1 MKRQLR
7 TVVMAVLVL
16 GTGSVL
22 AEVINGVDIDFVNI
36 GNAGYAADAATS
48 YGFVGYNYRIGTTEV
63 TIDQFAASGLG
74 SGSGDQPVVNM
85 TWHTAAQYA
94 NWLTS
99 ADINVGAYTISGGT
113 VTAIDRSFR
122 NGNGQV
128 YLLPTENEWYKAAY
142 FTGSGYSL
150 YANGSALAPV
160 QNGDANYG
168 QGEGDPTW
176 GNTSPWTVGTGS
188 MEQNGTYDMGG
199 NVWEWLE
206 STYGGE
212 AYNPG
217 DSNQKMAFHGGDA
230 EQYIV
235 RLQATDRTYDL
246 RGNAYGL
253 TGIRIVAIPEPGT
266 ISLMSLSTISLF
278 ATRRIRRRKQAGK
291 TLFPIGRE
299 HVCDAFEERV
309 VYGEADGDYLTELA
323 RVFKASFLVAWSQV
337 HARYKDLDKMFW
349 NHMVVSHERRVVRR
363 NSFRVSFKKKLVGG
377 FDTFLSLIMK

>member
-7 TVVMAVLVL
+7 TVVMTVLVL

-22 AEVINGVDIDFVNI
+22 AEVINGVNIDFVNM
-36 GNAGYAADAATS
+36 GNAGYAADAATG

-74 SGSGDQPVVNM
+74 SGSGAQPVVNM

-99 ADINVGAYTISGGT
+99 SDINVGAYTVAGGV

-128 YLLPTENEWYKAAY
+128 YLLPTEDEWYKAAH

-150 YANGSALAPV
+150 YANGSATAPA
-160 QNGDANYG
+160 QNLDANYG
-168 QGEGDPTW
+168 AGGPPW
-176 GNTSPWTVGTGS
+176 GVTSPWVVGTGS

-217 DSNQKMAFHGGDA
+217 DSGQQMAFRGGDA
-230 EQYIV
+230 EQAV
-235 RLQATDRTYDL
+235 FRLEATDRTWDL

-309 VYGEADGDYLTELA
+309 VYGEVDGGYLPELM
-323 RVFKASFLVAWSQV
+323 RVFKASFLVAWSRV
-337 HARYKDLDKMFW
+337 HVRYKDLDKMFW
-349 NHMVVSHERRVVRR
+349 NHMVVSHERRMARR
-363 NSFRVSFKKKLVGG
+363 NSFRVSFKKKLAGG
-377 FDTFLSLIMK
+377 FDTFLALIMK